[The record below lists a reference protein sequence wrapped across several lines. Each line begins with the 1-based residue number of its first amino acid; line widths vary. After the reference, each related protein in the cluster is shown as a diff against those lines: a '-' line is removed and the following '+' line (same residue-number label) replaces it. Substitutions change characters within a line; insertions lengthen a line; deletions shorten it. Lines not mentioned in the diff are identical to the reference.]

1 MKSYDLF
8 IIGGGVNGC
17 GVARDAAGRGLAVGL
32 CEKDDLAAHTS
43 SASTKLIHGGLRY
56 LEQYEFRLVR
66 KSLLEREVLL
76 HTAPHIIWPLQFIL
90 PHHRG
95 LRPAWMLRAGLFV
108 YDLLG
113 GKSSLPR
120 SRSLRLTAPPYAGQL
135 APQFRRGFCYADCW
149 VEDARLVAL
158 NAVDAAERGAD
169 VFTRTRCTGL
179 KRTSDGWRIEL
190 QPAGGAK
197 FEVRAGALVNA
208 AGPWVA
214 EVARQYRG
222 DGEGPKIRL
231 VKGSHIVVP
240 QLYSGAHAW
249 LFQGNDGRVVFAI
262 PYEHDYTLIG
272 TTEVQTA
279 TPDDNSPISDAE
291 ERYLLALAGEYF
303 GCALSQ
309 ADIVWRYSGIRPLYD
324 DQEQSASRVT
334 RDYVLR
340 LDQAEAPVISIYGGK
355 LTTYRKLAEQVLARL
370 QSVLPDSGPPWTDRA
385 PLPGGDFAPDEFEQ
399 RLNDFSQRYPFLDA
413 PILRRMFH
421 AYGSRLDRVLGE
433 ARTEEDLGRHFGAG
447 LFEAE
452 LRYLTEAEFAVEAED
467 VLWRRSKL
475 GLHMQPEQQQAVADW
490 FTARG

>member
-8 IIGGGVNGC
+8 VIGGGVNGC

-32 CEKDDLAAHTS
+32 CEQDDLAAHTS

-76 HTAPHIIWPLQFIL
+76 HAAPHIIWPLKFIL

-113 GKSSLPR
+113 GKTSLPR
-120 SRSLRLTAPPYAGQL
+120 SRSIRLTAPPYAGQL
-135 APQFRRGFCYADCW
+135 DPRFTRGFCYSDCW
-149 VEDARLVAL
+149 VEDARLVVL

-169 VFTRTRCTGL
+169 ILTRTRCTGL
-179 KRTSDGWRIEL
+179 ERTADGWRIAL
-190 QPAGGAK
+190 RPAAGDQ
-197 FEVRAGALVNA
+197 FEVSAGALVNA

-214 EVARQYRG
+214 EVAHRYEG
-222 DGEGPKIRL
+222 GGEQPRVRL

-240 QLYSGAHAW
+240 RLYSGAHAW
-249 LFQGNDGRVVFAI
+249 LFQTEDGRVVFAI

-272 TTEVQTA
+272 TTEVQTDA
-279 TPDDNSPISDAE
+279 PGDDSPISDAE
-291 ERYLLALAGEYF
+291 ERYLLDLAGEYF
-303 GCALSQ
+303 ACPLNKS
-309 ADIVWRYSGIRPLYD
+309 DIAWRYSGVRPLYD
-324 DQEQSASRVT
+324 DQEQSASKVT

-340 LDQAEAPVISIYGGK
+340 LDQADAPVVSVYGGK

-370 QSVLPDSGPPWTDRA
+370 RPKLQKCGAPWTDRA
-385 PLPGGDFAPDEFEQ
+385 PLPGGDFAPEHFED
-399 RLNDFSQRYPFLDA
+399 RLASFSRRYPFLDA
-413 PILRRMFH
+413 AILRRMFH
-421 AYGSRLDRVLGE
+421 AYGTRLDRVLGE
-433 ARTEEDLGRHFGAG
+433 ARSEDDLGRHFGAG

-452 LRYLTEAEFAVEAED
+452 LRYLTEFEFAAEADD

-475 GLHMQPEQQQAVADW
+475 GLHMRPQQQQAVADW
-490 FTARG
+490 FATRG